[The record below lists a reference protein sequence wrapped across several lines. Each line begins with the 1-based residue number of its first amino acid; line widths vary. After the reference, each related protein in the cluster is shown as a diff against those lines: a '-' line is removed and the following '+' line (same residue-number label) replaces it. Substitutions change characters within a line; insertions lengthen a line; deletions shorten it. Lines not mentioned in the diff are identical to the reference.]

1 MDHSRAAA
9 AVPEVHWVG
18 AVGSYP
24 KVIHEPVEL
33 ARLKVRRLIPK
44 KTAYVRG
51 VQKLQSA
58 IFDLDF
64 RAYHGRAELYERQ
77 VLHPSPKS
85 KKFVRGAARLL
96 SASSDLDFQAV
107 ASREPAEPELSKT
120 RPKKMK
126 REPRQA
132 SLIAYRTYRKSDAV
146 PYFQIR
152 ILDIAIA

>member
-1 MDHSRAAA
+1 MHWLE
-9 AVPEVHWVG
+9 AVE
-18 AVGSYP
+18 SYP
-24 KVIHEPVEL
+24 KVIHEPVQL
-33 ARLKVRRLIPK
+33 ARPKVRPLIPK

-51 VQKLQSA
+51 VQKLRSA

-64 RAYHGRAELYERQ
+64 PAYHGRAELYERQ
-77 VLHPSPKS
+77 VPHPIPKS
-85 KKFVRGAARLL
+85 KEFVRGAAKLL
-96 SASSDLDFQAV
+96 SASFDLDSQAV

-132 SLIAYRTYRKSDAV
+132 SLVAYRTYRKSDAV

>member
-1 MDHSRAAA
+1 MHWFE
-9 AVPEVHWVG
+9 AVE
-18 AVGSYP
+18 SYP
-24 KVIHEPVEL
+24 KVIHEPVQL
-33 ARLKVRRLIPK
+33 FRLKVHCLIPK

-51 VQKLQSA
+51 VQKLRNA
-58 IFDLDF
+58 TFDLDSLAF
-64 RAYHGRAELYERQ
+64 HVQAESHEWEGSRPAPEL
-77 VLHPSPKS
+77 
-85 KKFVRGAARLL
+85 KFVRGSGRLL
-96 SASSDLDFQAV
+96 SASFDLDSQAV
-107 ASREPAEPELSKT
+107 ASREPAEPELLKT